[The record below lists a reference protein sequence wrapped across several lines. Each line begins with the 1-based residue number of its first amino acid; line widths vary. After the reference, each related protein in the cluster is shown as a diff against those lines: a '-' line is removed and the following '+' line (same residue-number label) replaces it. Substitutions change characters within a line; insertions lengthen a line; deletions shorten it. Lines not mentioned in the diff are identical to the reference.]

1 MRGFSLAVLCCGL
14 GTLSTSAVSISG
26 GSFGTFYSGV
36 DATFDPFSSPPGLAT
51 TDSHAARQSWL
62 GAFSGSPTVTTQ
74 NFDSGFIYG
83 SSLAPRNAPTSQTV
97 NGFTYSTSFFTAD
110 QTGIFRSASGDP
122 LDLDPVGSGPD
133 STRGFN
139 VEEGQ
144 YNGLN
149 RGYFQVKPNSSAS
162 NDGGLKVDFGGNGVL
177 SFGFYLTGREA
188 TKQQVNLVIE
198 YANSN
203 VDTLMP
209 TAAGNLGV
217 GGLGFIGY
225 IGDGSEI
232 ANFKLEEVFSG
243 AGEDIFAIDGL
254 ETLTVVPEPATWSVV
269 AGIGV
274 LVFAVGRRRGG
285 ARSEKLRTER

>member
-1 MRGFSLAVLCCGL
+1 MRGFLVTLVGLGISSVSSLAVSVTG
-14 GTLSTSAVSISG
+14 GT
-26 GSFGTFYSGV
+26 FGTFYSGV
-36 DATFDPFSSPPGLAT
+36 DATFNPFSSPPGLAT
-51 TDSHAARQSWL
+51 TDSHAARQNWL
-62 GAFSGSPTVTTQ
+62 GAFSGSPSVTTQ
-74 NFDSGFIYG
+74 NFDSGFVYG

-97 NGFTYSTSFFTAD
+97 NGYTYSTSFFTAD
-110 QTGIFRSASGDP
+110 QTGIFRGASGDA
-122 LDLDPVGSGPD
+122 LDLDPVGIGPD

-144 YNGLN
+144 YAGAN
-149 RGYFQVKPNSSAS
+149 RGYFQVKPNSTAG
-162 NDGGLKVDFGGNGVL
+162 NDGGLKVDFGSNGVL

-203 VDTLMP
+203 IDTLTP
-209 TAAGNLGV
+209 TSAGNLGV

-225 IGDGSEI
+225 VGDGNEI

-254 ETLTVVPEPATWSVV
+254 ETLTVVPEPGTWAVLSC
-269 AGIGV
+269 IG
-274 LVFAVGRRRGG
+274 LFGFAAVRRYRN
-285 ARSEKLRTER
+285 S

>member
-1 MRGFSLAVLCCGL
+1 M
-14 GTLSTSAVSISG
+14 GTLTTFAVAVSG
-26 GSFGTFYSGV
+26 GSFGTFHVGI
-36 DATFDPFSSPPGLAT
+36 DATFDPFSSPPALNT

-62 GAFSGSPTVTTQ
+62 GAFSGTPTVTTQ
-74 NFDSGFIYG
+74 NFDSGFTYG

-122 LDLDPVGSGPD
+122 LDLDNSGLGPD

-149 RGYFQVKPNSSAS
+149 RGYFQVKPNSTAL
-162 NDGGLKVDFGGNGVL
+162 NNGGLKVEFGGNGVQ

-203 VDTLMP
+203 IDTLSP
-209 TAAGNLGV
+209 TSAGNLGV

-225 IGDGSEI
+225 IGDGNEI
-232 ANFKLEEVFSG
+232 KSFKLEEVFSG

-254 ETLTVVPEPATWSVV
+254 ETLTVVPEPTTWGLLT
-269 AGIGV
+269 GIGALSFV
-274 LVFAVGRRRGG
+274 AARRR
-285 ARSEKLRTER
+285 RC